1 LVQSLDH
8 PKGLYGCTSVIYIS
22 WDSQHWY
29 NAVFIGEER
38 DVPIWAVSLFA
49 LIGCVDPVTSYNG
62 LDYKSPLSRMIFQLC
77 LYCGYVLLMSVS
89 NISGVV
95 GNLAIGVLSA
105 LTFIKGFHRS
115 LELVLPGR
123 MRDKLGELSFY
134 GFQEPSA
141 LAGAAGGSILRV
153 NLPLPADGLTRVGLL
168 LEILDD
174 GGTTSIADIY
184 RSCSYMELGLLV
196 TASDMANIED
206 VCLGYSLSH
215 VLRCHFLGLV
225 DDYAAEMGQKRY
237 DLGVQQADR
246 LIDFKRVL
254 KAIVVELAF
263 LYEVFFKSN
272 EFLHYYE
279 AKTSAFW
286 AFASFTGI
294 CFVGI
299 ATAIPGTMTIR
310 HRIVTSATG
319 HAGVAGTVIV
329 VDTTTTDLIITLVIL
344 VSLALLQL
352 VQLIQFWAS
361 NWATLRQSPL
371 PASTPETGRSRNG
384 SLQEMGRVHIA
395 ASKSGPILKSGKSAG
410 G

>member
-1 LVQSLDH
+1 
-8 PKGLYGCTSVIYIS
+8 
-22 WDSQHWY
+22 
-29 NAVFIGEER
+29 
-38 DVPIWAVSLFA
+38 
-49 LIGCVDPVTSYNG
+49 
-62 LDYKSPLSRMIFQLC
+62 
-77 LYCGYVLLMSVS
+77 
-89 NISGVV
+89 VV
-95 GNLAIGVLSA
+95 VYL
-105 LTFIKGFHRS
+105 
-115 LELVLPGR
+115 
-123 MRDKLGELSFY
+123 
-134 GFQEPSA
+134 
-141 LAGAAGGSILRV
+141 LRV
-153 NLPLPADGLTRVGLL
+153 NLPLPADGLTRVGML

-206 VCLGYSLSH
+206 VCVGYSLSH
-215 VLRCHFLGLV
+215 VLRCHFLELV

-254 KAIVVELAF
+254 KAIEVELAF
-263 LYEVFFKSN
+263 LYEVFFTSN

-299 ATAIPGTMTIR
+299 ATSIPGTMTSR
-310 HRIVTSATG
+310 HRIVTSAIG

-329 VDTTTTDLIITLVIL
+329 VDTTTADLIITLVIL

-352 VQLIQFWAS
+352 VQLMQFWAS
-361 NWATLRQSPL
+361 NWATVTV
-371 PASTPETGRSRNG
+371 ACEYSRNRKKQKWELTG
-384 SLQEMGRVHIA
+384 DGPSPHSREQIR
-395 ASKSGPILKSGKSAG
+395 SKH
-410 G
+410 